1 MVSKIKSMDKFSLN
15 GGGRSL
21 FEKVLKSLPSD
32 IRSAYEGAPRRGS
45 RAHELVRLYTA
56 LYMLREGYTDISFE
70 KVVETGNGE
79 PIYVDIFARDGDYN
93 VYVECERY
101 PAKDKIERRAG
112 AIKSRDNF
120 AKVIVALQDRCGW
133 YSRLLSRAANSI
145 WVVCRNGEVMY
156 PGSWESERRRTLYMS
171 IHEAA
176 LICAIA
182 DYRETEKAYGE
193 ARARAVEEE
202 VFWRPLVDRA
212 LAAVLGGSN
221 EWALNVPIRG
231 VWRQRAEE
239 AERRL
244 LECKAEV
251 LGRAIPVLN
260 AILALASPYQ
270 IAVDEDGSLKFSIDW
285 EAWEW
290 LGWKD
295 YPCSENNVHLK
306 LLEKILRRELRIAA
320 KMLEFERTGRISEEY
335 KMDVS
340 MAKLEALAREIDARE
355 KTLKQLRDLI
365 RQIKE
370 DG

>member
-1 MVSKIKSMDKFSLN
+1 MSRLNDKGLIGRVIKD
-15 GGGRSL
+15 
-21 FEKVLKSLPSD
+21 LPSELRD
-32 IRSAYEGAPRRGS
+32 AYEGAPRRGS

-101 PAKDKIERRAG
+101 PAKDRIERRAG

-133 YSRLLSRAANSI
+133 HSGLLSRAANSI
-145 WVVCRNGEVMY
+145 WIVCRNGEVMY

-176 LICAIA
+176 LICALA
-182 DYRETEKAYGE
+182 DYREVEKAYGE

-202 VFWRPLVDRA
+202 VFWRPLIDKA

-231 VWRQRAEE
+231 AWRQRAEE

-251 LGRAIPVLN
+251 LRRAIPVLN

-270 IAVDEDGSLKFSIDW
+270 IAVNENGTLKFSIDW

-306 LLEKILRRELRIAA
+306 LLEKILRRELKIVAEI
-320 KMLEFERTGRISEEY
+320 LEFERDGRIPKEY
-335 KMDVS
+335 KVDMF
-340 MAKLEALAREIDARE
+340 MARLELLAKKIDATE
-355 KTLKQLRDLI
+355 EMLKHLKTILKQN
-365 RQIKE
+365 
-370 DG
+370 

>member
-1 MVSKIKSMDKFSLN
+1 
-15 GGGRSL
+15 
-21 FEKVLKSLPSD
+21 
-32 IRSAYEGAPRRGS
+32 
-45 RAHELVRLYTA
+45 VRLYTA

-101 PAKDKIERRAG
+101 PAKDRIERRAG

-133 YSRLLSRAANSI
+133 YSGLLSRAASVWI
-145 WVVCRNGEVMY
+145 VCRNGEVMY

-176 LICAIA
+176 LICALA
-182 DYRETEKAYGE
+182 DYREAEKIYGE

-202 VFWRPLVDRA
+202 VFWRPLIDKA
-212 LAAVLGGSN
+212 LATVLGGSN

-270 IAVDEDGSLKFSIDW
+270 IEVDEDGSLKFSIDW

-306 LLEKILRRELRIAA
+306 LLEKILRRELKIVAEI
-320 KMLEFERTGRISEEY
+320 LEFERDGRIPKEY
-335 KMDVS
+335 KVDMF
-340 MAKLEALAREIDARE
+340 MARLELLAKKIDATE
-355 KTLKQLRDLI
+355 EMLKHLKTILKQN
-365 RQIKE
+365 
-370 DG
+370 

>member
-1 MVSKIKSMDKFSLN
+1 MSRLNDKGLIGRVIKD
-15 GGGRSL
+15 
-21 FEKVLKSLPSD
+21 LPSELRD
-32 IRSAYEGAPRRGS
+32 AYEGAPRRGS

-101 PAKDKIERRAG
+101 PAKDRIERRAG

-133 YSRLLSRAANSI
+133 YSRLLSRAANDI
-145 WVVCRNGEVMY
+145 WIVCRNGEVMY

-176 LICAIA
+176 LICALA
-182 DYRETEKAYGE
+182 DYREAEKIYGE

-212 LAAVLGGSN
+212 LATVLGGSN

-306 LLEKILRRELRIAA
+306 LLEKVLRRELKIVAEI
-320 KMLEFERTGRISEEY
+320 LEFERDGRIPEEY
-335 KMDVS
+335 KVDMY
-340 MAKLEALAREIDARE
+340 MARLELLAKKIDATE
-355 KTLKQLRDLI
+355 EILKHLKTILKQD
-365 RQIKE
+365 
-370 DG
+370 